1 MNIDS
6 VTELAAARTGRG
18 IIVTAFVASLA
29 AGLGGCGST
38 SSDRQASNTNF
49 VNQVG
54 QPISSVPE
62 GFTAPGYNPENM
74 AGIYEVGYFAAE
86 GNRADLPARWVSEAQ
101 DASTELAAQRAKAQ
115 AFDIQARSNE
125 LTGLAA
131 ADSVIQDAQSDRDVA
146 EAEARRLELTYDA
159 ELGSF
164 VQQIDAQRLAFEAE
178 QIQSERSLETQVR
191 EQEVAIAQLRSRAE
205 TDWTNSL
212 AEHERMLAEREAV
225 KERGDATISQMVHTA
240 EMTEQR
246 NHERVRTL
254 RVQAASE
261 RDQTGAEVNELDQQI
276 RTAFATTEANVD
288 ELTQLARTLEAES
301 RARVQEI
308 LAQADGLETQG
319 VDGAHRLAF
328 VELHVSYAD
337 QIEESAQ
344 LREQAVQLGEQSEA
358 EAQRRRAEAEE
369 NVELARVMFQEANE
383 GVEARLDQAL
393 AQAKVIDARANEIER
408 SARSAF
414 VAAEVEAQVAATRE
428 QAAHQRALAKSEFDK
443 IRAQAHLEAQD
454 VETKLRVQIAKQA
467 KKGKV
472 TINEGDAKPIIDAT
486 ATTPEMARGSF
497 RAATVNADRVASF
510 KVSLAKATRFR
521 LEAEAM
527 RDEARAT
534 HDEEIADFTL
544 WWEAKRAAHQTTLAE
559 LDAFSEE
566 SEARVKELLAKAD
579 GLEAAAEASRQRA
592 ETEADSS
599 RKVTVAETALLRSEA
614 AAEERRA
621 SARVAQV
628 FARADAVR
636 RNGRAV
642 VMNLE
647 ARRDATQRRGTAKAK
662 QILTEAAALEQ
673 SGEATLAQMHEQ
685 IEAART
691 ILKAELRRLDQSSGS
706 FIAVARSDYNEAL
719 AKADSFERIAIASA
733 AELSAVQIADRRRAE
748 AELAY
753 LNDLARNGEVIAEA
767 RIDRFLAQADA
778 QMGLA
783 QAGDL
788 ATRAQ
793 ITADRRIADAW
804 VGGQYASADAREM
817 AVVAT
822 FDRRLA
828 QNEANRNRAFA
839 EAFLQGEIQRTHA
852 ERAVAAAEAH
862 QDMLNEAVA
871 RLDRAQAV
879 FQQTAQSDWDTRLAL
894 PGDFTTS
901 YEPVSLPSGET
912 YTGPQFSTPTFEQD
926 DFGSTFVIAPTE

>member
-1 MNIDS
+1 
-6 VTELAAARTGRG
+6 
-18 IIVTAFVASLA
+18 
-29 AGLGGCGST
+29 
-38 SSDRQASNTNF
+38 
-49 VNQVG
+49 
-54 QPISSVPE
+54 
-62 GFTAPGYNPENM
+62 
-74 AGIYEVGYFAAE
+74 
-86 GNRADLPARWVSEAQ
+86 
-101 DASTELAAQRAKAQ
+101 
-115 AFDIQARSNE
+115 
-125 LTGLAA
+125 
-131 ADSVIQDAQSDRDVA
+131 
-146 EAEARRLELTYDA
+146 
-159 ELGSF
+159 
-164 VQQIDAQRLAFEAE
+164 
-178 QIQSERSLETQVR
+178 
-191 EQEVAIAQLRSRAE
+191 
-205 TDWTNSL
+205 
-212 AEHERMLAEREAV
+212 
-225 KERGDATISQMVHTA
+225 
-240 EMTEQR
+240 
-246 NHERVRTL
+246 
-254 RVQAASE
+254 
-261 RDQTGAEVNELDQQI
+261 
-276 RTAFATTEANVD
+276 
-288 ELTQLARTLEAES
+288 
-301 RARVQEI
+301 
-308 LAQADGLETQG
+308 
-319 VDGAHRLAF
+319 
-328 VELHVSYAD
+328 
-337 QIEESAQ
+337 
-344 LREQAVQLGEQSEA
+344 
-358 EAQRRRAEAEE
+358 
-369 NVELARVMFQEANE
+369 
-383 GVEARLDQAL
+383 
-393 AQAKVIDARANEIER
+393 
-408 SARSAF
+408 
-414 VAAEVEAQVAATRE
+414 
-428 QAAHQRALAKSEFDK
+428 
-443 IRAQAHLEAQD
+443 
-454 VETKLRVQIAKQA
+454 
-467 KKGKV
+467 
-472 TINEGDAKPIIDAT
+472 
-486 ATTPEMARGSF
+486 
-497 RAATVNADRVASF
+497 
-510 KVSLAKATRFR
+510 
-521 LEAEAM
+521 
-527 RDEARAT
+527 
-534 HDEEIADFTL
+534 
-544 WWEAKRAAHQTTLAE
+544 
-559 LDAFSEE
+559 
-566 SEARVKELLAKAD
+566 VKELLAKAD

-642 VMNLE
+642 VVNLE

-662 QILTEAAALEQ
+662 QLLTEAAALEQ

-685 IEAART
+685 IDAART

-912 YTGPQFSTPTFEQD
+912 YTGPQFSTPSFEQD